1 MLRPLLGREGLRITC
16 VTTSKCPYISVA
28 SSPDACFFKPKV
40 KSCMSANPNNFIG
53 SMPFTLGNS
62 LRKQPAFRDA
72 TTSFPAKWR
81 LRNERRNSIL
91 MTRHYQDLGSAS
103 DWLKK
108 ISFAAQPIR
117 STTQIWIV
125 THHQYGISTY
135 SRFSDVISWEN
146 QWCFVK
152 YRLLSRASCGKTLS
166 TFQNN
171 WWNN

>member
-40 KSCMSANPNNFIG
+40 KSCMSAKLYNFIG
-53 SMPFTLGNS
+53 SMVITLGNS
-62 LRKQPAFRDA
+62 LRKQPAFCDA
-72 TTSFPAKWR
+72 TTGFPAKWR
-81 LRNERRNSIL
+81 LRNEGRNSIL
-91 MTRHYQDLGSAS
+91 MTCHHSGLGSAS

-146 QWCFVK
+146 QWCREMSAVFSGSLWK
-152 YRLLSRASCGKTLS
+152 NPFYFSK
-166 TFQNN
+166 
-171 WWNN
+171 